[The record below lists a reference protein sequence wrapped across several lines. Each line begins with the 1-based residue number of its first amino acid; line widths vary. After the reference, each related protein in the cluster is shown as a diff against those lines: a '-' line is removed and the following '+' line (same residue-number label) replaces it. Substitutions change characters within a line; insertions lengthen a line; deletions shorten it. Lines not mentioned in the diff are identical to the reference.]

1 MESITIKPATYDDLK
16 PYANNKLENIVDIA
30 NPFSTKIL
38 IILLIIGLLIIGLYI
53 ILEKDL
59 IIITGDP
66 KTITLIV
73 LLIYL
78 GVIVILYQK
87 ERPDAVINYELE
99 HNKPQIQSIAIKNA
113 NVVNVDRSDSNEN
126 QQEITL
132 QDDNKNYYITI
143 PDTTA
148 VNEND
153 KIDIKIKDQLIDK
166 TLKKNDLSQSI
177 NQPKSKITIKHN
189 QSTNN
194 VPLITYL
201 PDTFNQN
208 GGNN

>member
-1 MESITIKPATYDDLK
+1 MESINIKPATYNDLK
-16 PYANNKLENIVDIA
+16 HYANNK
-30 NPFSTKIL
+30 
-38 IILLIIGLLIIGLYI
+38 
-53 ILEKDL
+53 
-59 IIITGDP
+59 
-66 KTITLIV
+66 
-73 LLIYL
+73 
-78 GVIVILYQK
+78 
-87 ERPDAVINYELE
+87 LE
-99 HNKPQIQSIAIKNA
+99 HNKPQIQSIVIKNA

-153 KIDIKIKDQLIDK
+153 KIDIEIKEQLIDK

-189 QSTNN
+189 QSTNK

-208 GGNN
+208 GGSDQ